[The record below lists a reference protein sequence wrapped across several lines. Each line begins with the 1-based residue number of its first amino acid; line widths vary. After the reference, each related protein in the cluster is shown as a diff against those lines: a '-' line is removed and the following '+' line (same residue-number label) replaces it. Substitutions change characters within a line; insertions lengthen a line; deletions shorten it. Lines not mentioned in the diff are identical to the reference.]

1 MNKWIVYSVLAVLV
15 GSAFFWFAD
24 TRGQLADR
32 NREIEQIQEAGDPDG
47 RLAEVMENLQTLE
60 AQKTFTGILLTFL
73 SAGLLGIFFVF
84 TVLPVLAHRATHAI
98 YDSGEM
104 VEKDVMREARSLFA
118 QGDYTGAIE
127 AAKQAAASDP
137 LNRLPWVEIIKIQK
151 DHLHDRPA
159 AIQTLRE
166 LIEGREWEVNDAA
179 YFMFRLAELYDEEA
193 QRDAAVTI
201 MKQVVDQF
209 PSTRHAA
216 NAAHKLHDWGVPA

>member
-1 MNKWIVYSVLAVLV
+1 MNKWTLYGVLAVLV
-15 GSAFFWFAD
+15 AGAIFWFAD

-32 NREIEQIQEAGDPDG
+32 NREIERIQEAGDPEG
-47 RLAEVMENLQTLE
+47 RLAEVIEDLQTLE
-60 AQKTFTGILLTFL
+60 AQKTFTGILVTFL
-73 SAGLLGIFFVF
+73 GAGLLGIFFVF

-118 QGDYTGAIE
+118 QGDYLGAIE
-127 AAKQAAASDP
+127 AFKQAAAADP

-179 YFMFRLAELYDEEA
+179 YFMFRLAELYDEEE

-201 MKQVVDQF
+201 MKQVIEQF
-209 PSTRHAA
+209 SSTRHAA